1 MTSLPGKTLWHGTI
15 NTIIFVRFV
24 VKIFKKNGN
33 CASTKKIH
41 TWRLHIMKIV
51 GLTGPAGVG
60 KTTIARR
67 IAQFKS
73 NVLVKSYA
81 DPLRRMVSGLTG
93 CTEQQLCDALFK
105 TTEFL
110 PGITYRRLLQTI
122 GTEWGRKTVKD
133 SLWTDIFAAEVR
145 NIRNHDT
152 ILIVDDIRF
161 DNEAQL
167 IRDLGGNIVFLRR
180 YGYSYS
186 DVHESEKGVAVQPKT
201 DYIFELSTGQI
212 TYDATDIMLL
222 LNI

>member
-1 MTSLPGKTLWHGTI
+1 M
-15 NTIIFVRFV
+15 FVRFV

-33 CASTKKIH
+33 YASTKKIH
-41 TWRLHIMKIV
+41 TRRSRTMKIV
-51 GLTGPAGVG
+51 GLTGPAGIG
-60 KTTIARR
+60 KTTIARK

-73 NVLVKSYA
+73 NILVKSYA

-93 CTEQQLCDALFK
+93 CTEQQLCDAMFK

-122 GTEWGRKTVKD
+122 GTEWGRKVVKE
-133 SLWTDIFAAEVR
+133 SLWIDILAAEVK
-145 NIRNHDT
+145 NIHNYDT
-152 ILIVDDIRF
+152 IVIVDDVRF

-180 YGYSYS
+180 YGFSYS
-186 DVHESEKGVAVQPKT
+186 DAHESEKGVSVQPNA
-201 DYIFELSTGQI
+201 DHIFELSTGQI
-212 TYDATDIMLL
+212 TCDAVDIMLL